1 MATENNIVNQY
12 FKKEQEGTKILVK
25 VNPIHWK
32 GTEITIFLDGI
43 SAQRELEFDPEIFE
57 DLKEDGFEASSPL
70 EFNLYLCGLA
80 S

>member
-1 MATENNIVNQY
+1 MAKENNIVNQY
-12 FKKEQEGTKILVK
+12 FKKEQEGIKVLVK

-32 GTEITIFLDGI
+32 GTEITIFSDGN
-43 SAQRELEFDPEIFE
+43 SEQRELEFDPEIFE

-80 S
+80 K